1 MKLRLLFSVI
11 VLVLSFSA
19 HAETKQHK
27 LNELVEVMNMDSMV
41 DQMYSQMEVMMQNM
55 SAQMGVQPTEQHIFD
70 SYYKEMTSV
79 MKEDMG
85 WEKMKP
91 LILDVYNRNFSEQEI
106 DDMLA
111 FYSTETGKS
120 LLKKMPAVM
129 QESMQ
134 MSQILVQAALPK
146 IEALAKGFKQELAES
161 RSGQ

>member
-1 MKLRLLFSVI
+1 MEILTINPK
-11 VLVLSFSA
+11 
-19 HAETKQHK
+19 
-27 LNELVEVMNMDSMV
+27 EL
-41 DQMYSQMEVMMQNM
+41 
-55 SAQMGVQPTEQHIFD
+55 T
-70 SYYKEMTSV
+70 
-79 MKEDMG
+79 
-85 WEKMKP
+85 
-91 LILDVYNRNFSEQEI
+91 EQEI

-120 LLKKMPAVM
+120 LLQKMPAVM